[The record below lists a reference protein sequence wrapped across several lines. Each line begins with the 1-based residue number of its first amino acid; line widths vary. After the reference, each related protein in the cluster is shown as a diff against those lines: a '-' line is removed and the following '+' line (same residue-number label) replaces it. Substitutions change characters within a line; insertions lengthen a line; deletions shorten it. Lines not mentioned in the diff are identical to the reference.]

1 MVMKSIFRRTLSV
14 YFLMCCLSFI
24 SVVASAQTV
33 NPAYQT
39 ITFFADRVLSNQTSD
54 GAIVMGDPTVKPYE
68 VSPYFSNLAAYGL
81 MRAYEVTNNPVYLT
95 AAQQWTEWYIMHLNA
110 NGTIYNYTGTP
121 GNWISTN
128 SYDSTDAYAS
138 TFLEVAQKVLLY
150 SSAKSSVA
158 QLITAS

>member
-1 MVMKSIFRRTLSV
+1 
-14 YFLMCCLSFI
+14 
-24 SVVASAQTV
+24 
-33 NPAYQT
+33 
-39 ITFFADRVLSNQTSD
+39 
-54 GAIVMGDPTVKPYE
+54 
-68 VSPYFSNLAAYGL
+68 
-81 MRAYEVTNNPVYLT
+81 EVTNNPVYLT

-158 QLITAS
+158 QLITASIQPVLYAYGLTMQSYNLTLAMPGYDFAFLEDNAEGYRGLVAASEIQGLSLSQ